1 MAYAQINFPQKL
13 GNSNLTIAE
22 AGCFCTADAN
32 LLESVG
38 VNVDPATLNQFYI
51 DHGVYLYDATDRA
64 NDDLFWGSAGKYDG
78 RMKLVSTGVSGW
90 PSSNLAEVRFHYQSI
105 SHPWLDAGNTRPNM
119 ITHFCKVDD
128 WASQLI
134 VDSWDGKVKSPGAYG
149 QPTGWA
155 IFEFQQ
161 PAPPPPVEVPVVVAP
176 VEPVAPPALPY
187 APVVAPSTAPYV
199 LVKDVLGYG
208 TATNAGNHVNPVAD
222 LPEGDYYVF
231 NTYPNR
237 PDLIN
242 VTKTAGRPGDTT
254 TNQGGWINT
263 ADNVIVP
270 EVVVP
275 PPVLPPANYG
285 GVTRTDTST
294 PIVVETPPLPTPP
307 PLETAPAPTIVTP
320 PVTNTNAW
328 KTTNSPLQLDRQVQW
343 FESRNNQ
350 IIQIHD
356 LDQKGSAVPLKPYTA
371 VPLVSVFEK
380 DGIRYGRTQ
389 KVANAGLWYGVPMN
403 ILVPENDIFGTAK
416 TIAERAFTHSLKL
429 SDGPAIMLGKLERFI
444 DGIKQTRR
452 K

>member
-1 MAYAQINFPQKL
+1 MSYAQINYPQKL
-13 GNSNLTIAE
+13 GNSGLTIAE

-38 VNVDPATLNQFYI
+38 LNVDPATLNQFYI
-51 DHGVYLYDATDRA
+51 DHGVYQYDATDRA
-64 NDDLFWGSAGKYDG
+64 NDDLFWGSASKYDG
-78 RMKLVSTGVSGW
+78 RLKLVATGVSGW

-105 SHPWLDAGNTRPNM
+105 SHPWLDAGNSIPNM

-128 WASQLI
+128 WGSQLI

-155 IFEFQQ
+155 IFEFEQ
-161 PAPPPPVEVPVVVAP
+161 PAPTPPPVEIPVVVAP
-176 VEPVAPPALPY
+176 VEPVAPPAPPF
-187 APVVAPSTAPYV
+187 APIVAPSTAQYT

-208 TATNAGNHVNPVAD
+208 TATNAGNNKNAVAD
-222 LPEGDYYVF
+222 LPAGDYYIF

-242 VTKTAGRPGDTT
+242 ITKTPGRPGDTT

-294 PIVVETPPLPTPP
+294 PIVVPPPLPTPP

-320 PVTNTNAW
+320 PVVNANAW
-328 KTTNSPLQLDRQVQW
+328 KTTNSPLLLDRGVQW
-343 FESRNNQ
+343 FGSQNKTT
-350 IIQIHD
+350 ISIYD
-356 LDQKGSAVPLKPYTA
+356 LDQRGAPMPLKPFTPI
-371 VPLVSVFEK
+371 PLVSVFEK
-380 DGIRYGRTQ
+380 DGVRYGRTQ
-389 KVANAGLWYGVPMN
+389 KVANAGLWYGIPMG
-403 ILVPENDIFGTAK
+403 ILIPEDNLYDTAK
-416 TIAERAFTHSLKL
+416 SIAERAFTGTLKFG
-429 SDGPAIMLGKLERFI
+429 DTPAILLGKLERFI
-444 DGIKQTRR
+444 DGIKQTR
-452 K
+452 KK